1 LARSRH
7 HALMSSSPNF
17 QTSGPVVDVGQAQR
31 TLASLQPAA
40 ERDGWAGLLAD
51 AWPALEP
58 VFGASSYLAAIV
70 RRSPDRLRKV
80 LTQAPD
86 VRLAALLSDT
96 AMAGALPP
104 AKAGAALRSL
114 KADLHLVTALCDLG
128 GLWNLEQVT
137 GALTRFAD
145 AALAAALSSACREE
159 AMLGRLKADAV
170 MPDGYFCV
178 AMGKYGAFE
187 LNYSSDID
195 YSVFYEPDALPLA
208 DGVDPSAFAIR
219 LTQTVAQLMQDRTED
234 GYVFRV
240 DLRLRP
246 DPSATPVAIP
256 VAAAMTYYETL
267 GQNWERAAFIKAR
280 ACAGDIAAGEAFLA
294 ELQPFIWRK
303 NLDFAAIADIHSIKR
318 QIHVHKVDER
328 LDPRGADLKLGRGGI
343 REIEFYVQ
351 TQQLILGG
359 RDKALQSSRTIDAL
373 ATLAQAGHVA
383 PETAVE
389 LTDSY
394 RTLRALEHRA
404 QMIADQQTHKL
415 PEADG
420 ERRKIA
426 ALYGVSNL
434 RAFDAEVRRVLV
446 LVNRRYGELFAEEEN
461 LSSRFGSLVFTGVE
475 DDPETLATLQ
485 RMGFS
490 SPAQIAATIRAWHHG
505 RINATRSA
513 RGRELFTRLAPRL
526 LEAVHASGAPD
537 AAFQRF
543 GEFFAGLT
551 TGVQVQ
557 SLFLAQ
563 PKLFQLVVDVL
574 AFAPKLAAILA
585 RKPAA
590 LDALLDQ
597 GFFAPLDPE
606 EIRQAVIDT
615 ASDAADF
622 EAAMDAV
629 RRAHREQAFRIGV
642 QLMGRTASAAQAGPA
657 FTALAEGC
665 IAVLGPAS
673 LAETERVG
681 GAFPGQCAII
691 ALGKCGSG
699 EMTAASD
706 LDLMLVYGDFAEGAA
721 SEGKGWWA
729 ETFYGRL
736 VQRLVAALSAPTAE
750 GGLYEVDL
758 KLRPFGSQGA
768 VAVSLTAFA
777 DYYTREAETWE
788 HLALTRARVVWATQ
802 EAFAAKVSG
811 LIEQSLRAPRD
822 AKTTLKDTIEMRKL
836 MEKERPP
843 SSFWDAKLAPGG
855 LVDIEFVAQY
865 LQIAHAADGAPL
877 RVHTGEALAALGEA
891 GVAAPGKMQTL
902 LAAWTLQQDVTQ
914 LLKVALIRD
923 VDLSSEPAG
932 FRALLAKA
940 GGVRDFRGLTAKVRR
955 LRLAARAVFDE
966 TFSDGKKPPR
976 R

>member
-1 LARSRH
+1 MSLWPNLAPCG
-7 HALMSSSPNF
+7 A
-17 QTSGPVVDVGQAQR
+17 VIDVGQAER
-31 TLASLQPAA
+31 TLTALRAA
-40 ERDGWAGLLAD
+40 AARDGWTKTLD
-51 AWPALEP
+51 AAAPALRP
-58 VFGASSYLAAIV
+58 VFGASSYLAGIA
-70 RRSPDRLRKV
+70 RRAPERLRRV
-80 LTQAPD
+80 LEERPQA
-86 VRLAALLSDT
+86 RLAAILEAT
-96 AMAGALPP
+96 RAAGEVAPEE
-104 AKAGAALRSL
+104 AGPRLRSL
-114 KADLHLVTALCDLG
+114 KADLHLLTALCDLG
-128 GLWNLEQVT
+128 GVWELDAVT

-145 AALAAALSSACREE
+145 AALGAALASACRVEI
-159 AMLGRLKADAV
+159 AAGRMTAKPDALA
-170 MPDGYFCV
+170 GYFCI

-195 YSVFYEPDALPLA
+195 YSVFYEPEALPLA

-219 LTQTVAQLMQDRTED
+219 VTQAVAKLMQDRTED

-256 VAAAMTYYETL
+256 VAAAMSYYETL

-280 ACAGDIAAGEAFLA
+280 PCAGDIAAGEAFLA

-343 REIEFYVQ
+343 REIEFYTQ

-359 RDKALQSSRTIDAL
+359 RDAALRSNRTIDAL
-373 ATLAQAGHVA
+373 AALAAAGHIA
-383 PETAVE
+383 ERTAEE

-426 ALYGVSNL
+426 VLYGAANL
-434 RAFDAEVRRVLV
+434 RAFDAEIRRLLV
-446 LVNRRYGELFAEEEN
+446 QVNRRYGELFAEEEN
-461 LSSRFGSLVFTGVE
+461 LSSKFGSLVFTGVE
-475 DDPETLATLQ
+475 DDPETLATLH

-490 SPAQIAATIRAWHHG
+490 NPPQVAATIRTWHHG

-526 LEAVHASGAPD
+526 LEAAQASGAPD
-537 AAFQRF
+537 PAFLRF

-574 AFAPKLAAILA
+574 AFAPNLAAILA

-597 GFFAPLDPE
+597 GFFAPLEPAE
-606 EIRQAVIDT
+606 LRRAVIE
-615 ASDAADF
+615 ASSRAGEF
-622 EAAMDAV
+622 EAAMDSV

-642 QLMGRTASAAQAGPA
+642 QLMGRAATAAQAGPA

-665 IAVLGPAS
+665 IAVLAPAA

-681 GAFPGQCAII
+681 GAFPGQCAVI

-699 EMTAASD
+699 EMTASSD
-706 LDLMLVYGDFAEGAA
+706 LDLMVVYGGHAEGAA

-729 ETFYGRL
+729 ETFYGRF
-736 VQRLVAALSAPTAE
+736 VQRLVSALSAPTAE
-750 GGLYEVDL
+750 GALYEVDL

-768 VAVSLTAFA
+768 VAVSVAAFA
-777 DYYTREAETWE
+777 DYYSREAETWE
-788 HLALTRARVVWATQ
+788 HLALTRARVVWA
-802 EAFAAKVSG
+802 SG
-811 LIEQSLRAPRD
+811 DEFSGEVHSLIEAALRQKRD
-822 AKTTLKDTIEMRKL
+822 RVKTARDTIDMRKL
-836 MEKERPP
+836 MEKERPA
-843 SSFWDAKLAPGG
+843 SNFWDAKLAPGG

-865 LQIAHAADGAPL
+865 LQIVHAADGGPL
-877 RVHTGEALAALGEA
+877 KVHTGKALAALAEQGLA
-891 GVAAPGKMQTL
+891 DPAQMQIL
-902 LAAWTLQQDVTQ
+902 INAWTLQQDVVQ
-914 LLKVALIRD
+914 LLKVALSGD
-923 VDLSSEPAG
+923 VDLAGEPAG
-932 FRALLAKA
+932 FRALLARA
-940 GGVRDFRGLTAKVRR
+940 GGVRDVRGLTAKVRK
-955 LRLAARAVFDE
+955 LRTAARGAFEDIL
-966 TFSDGKKPPR
+966 TDGKSRPKR
-976 R
+976 